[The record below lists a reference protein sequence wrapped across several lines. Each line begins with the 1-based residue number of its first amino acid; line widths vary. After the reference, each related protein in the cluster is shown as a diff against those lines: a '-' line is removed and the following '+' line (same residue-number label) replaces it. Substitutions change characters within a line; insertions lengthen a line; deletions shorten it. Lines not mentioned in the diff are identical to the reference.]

1 MQAAGFRLP
10 RSAPIMLLRVATLGL
25 AAASCSQA
33 RTAGSP
39 ETVIAASDYAFQVP
53 AHFAQGPVRFRL
65 QNTGRVPHEMAM
77 GQLRAG
83 VTADSVLARLAAGG
97 DPTDLTDG
105 VVGILIAGPGA
116 TSIGSLNVD
125 LVPGRTYMMICQ
137 FKDAD
142 SLPPHIAMGMQASF
156 VVD

>member
-1 MQAAGFRLP
+1 MQPAGFHLS
-10 RSAPIMLLRVATLGL
+10 RSAPRMLFRGAILGL
-25 AAASCSQA
+25 AAAACSQP

-39 ETVIAASDYAFQVP
+39 ETVVAASDYAFQVP
-53 AHFAQGPVRFRL
+53 AHIAQGPVRFRL
-65 QNTGRVPHEMAM
+65 QNTGRVPHEMVL

-83 VTADSVLARLAAGG
+83 IIADSVLARLAAGG

-116 TSIGSLNVD
+116 PSLGSLYVD
-125 LVPGRTYMMICQ
+125 LVPGRTYLMICQ
-137 FKDAD
+137 FQDAD
-142 SLPPHIAMGMQASF
+142 SLPPHVAMGMQASF

>member
-1 MQAAGFRLP
+1 MLPSRL
-10 RSAPIMLLRVATLGL
+10 RIFSLRLALLAPPCLLGVVT
-25 AAASCSQA
+25 ASCAQPSS
-33 RTAGSP
+33 TGSA

-53 AHFAQGPVRFRL
+53 ARFPKGPTRFRL
-65 QNTGRVPHEMAM
+65 RNDGKVPHELAM

-83 VTADSVLARLAAGG
+83 ITADSVLARLASGG

-105 VVGILIAGPGA
+105 VVGVLIAEPGG
-116 TSIGSLNVD
+116 SSLGSLGVE
-125 LVPGRTYMMICQ
+125 LIQGRTYLMICQ

>member
-1 MQAAGFRLP
+1 
-10 RSAPIMLLRVATLGL
+10 
-25 AAASCSQA
+25 
-33 RTAGSP
+33 
-39 ETVIAASDYAFQVP
+39 
-53 AHFAQGPVRFRL
+53 
-65 QNTGRVPHEMAM
+65 MAL

-83 VTADSVLARLAAGG
+83 ITADSVLARLAAGG
-97 DPTDLTDG
+97 DPTDLIDG

-137 FKDAD
+137 FQDAD
-142 SLPPHIAMGMQASF
+142 SLPPHVAMGMQASF